1 MPITAK
7 LNTHCVPELSN
18 SSDTVLHKV
27 VSEWWVVDVVGSN
40 ACCGGERV
48 QLKAAS
54 NLRGLVHVKWFSV
67 LCHLFIT
74 GLLYL
79 TSCACATAM
88 KLRFVVAVAEKINSR
103 H

>member
-1 MPITAK
+1 MMLAAMLT
-7 LNTHCVPELSN
+7 TE
-18 SSDTVLHKV
+18 
-27 VSEWWVVDVVGSN
+27 
-40 ACCGGERV
+40 ERV
-48 QLKAAS
+48 QLKVAS

-88 KLRFVVAVAEKINSR
+88 KLRFVVEKINSR